1 MPEACLEALGLSQ
14 QIVHILH
21 EESLPLSLSLSLS
34 LRIVHVLNMLSS
46 KNVQNWGSRVKKFWD
61 LFLCG
66 NPFGLGEA
74 GEAPK
79 YSVPIC
85 VLRIECLP
93 FDAFMHTSC
102 GCHRR
107 VHACACVCVCVY
119 VCVTAMY
126 MWMHSYLRTHC
137 SGGFTDVR
145 HADWPEGWAA
155 QSKNPQN

>member
-1 MPEACLEALGLSQ
+1 MRS
-14 QIVHILH
+14 
-21 EESLPLSLSLSLS
+21 LSLSLSLS

-107 VHACACVCVCVY
+107 VHACACVCVCVCMF
-119 VCVTAMY
+119 V
-126 MWMHSYLRTHC
+126 LRLCTC
-137 SGGFTDVR
+137 GCIRISGLIVR
-145 HADWPEGWAA
+145 GVSRTSGMRIGLRAGPRRARIRRT
-155 QSKNPQN
+155 KNPGQRISMTFL